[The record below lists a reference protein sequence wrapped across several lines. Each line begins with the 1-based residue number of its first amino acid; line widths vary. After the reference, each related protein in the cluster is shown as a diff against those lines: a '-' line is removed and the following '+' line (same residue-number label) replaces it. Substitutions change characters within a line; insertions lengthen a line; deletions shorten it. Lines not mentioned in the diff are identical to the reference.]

1 MAGVLDHIREITVF
15 LNPLTNSYARFGAF
29 EAPRYLSWSHQNRS
43 QLIRIPAATGA
54 QSRMELRS
62 PDPSCNPHLAFAM
75 LLQAGLDGIR
85 RELPLCPAVDLNLY
99 DADPGVLE
107 KMPALPENLEEAVLL
122 ARSSAFVQ
130 SVLPAKTLANY
141 CDVKLE
147 DWHAHIPGSRI
158 RSQIQSEDP
167 AP

>member
-1 MAGVLDHIREITVF
+1 
-15 LNPLTNSYARFGAF
+15 
-29 EAPRYLSWSHQNRS
+29 
-43 QLIRIPAATGA
+43 
-54 QSRMELRS
+54 MELRS

-147 DWHAHIPGSRI
+147 DWKRCRERRTRPLRNESCILPPSDRCASNPIL
-158 RSQIQSEDP
+158 
-167 AP
+167 

>member
-1 MAGVLDHIREITVF
+1 
-15 LNPLTNSYARFGAF
+15 
-29 EAPRYLSWSHQNRS
+29 
-43 QLIRIPAATGA
+43 
-54 QSRMELRS
+54 MELRS

-107 KMPALPENLEEAVLL
+107 KMPALPENLEEAVFL

-147 DWHAHIPGSRI
+147 DWKRCREA
-158 RSQIQSEDP
+158 EDQ
-167 AP
+167 AAAERKLYFTAI

>member
-99 DADPGVLE
+99 DAEPGVLE
-107 KMPALPENLEEAVLL
+107 KN
-122 ARSSAFVQ
+122 ARA
-130 SVLPAKTLANY
+130 AG
-141 CDVKLE
+141 KLG
-147 DWHAHIPGSRI
+147 GSGFAGAEQCVCPKRAAGKK
-158 RSQIQSEDP
+158 RWQIT
-167 AP
+167 AT